1 MSWGRPEWRGRWRM
15 RSRRLPNFM
24 VTDAVT
30 TISVT
35 AFTLFT
41 INTASTLI
49 ARHRSIHW
57 WHIIC
62 LLRRNLE
69 SSLVV
74 LDNEELRGTHLLK
87 PKLGQEQ
94 SYSGVRWVPGDL
106 CNADVQ
112 LGVQLARSVTV
123 C

>member
-24 VTDAVT
+24 VAAAVT
-30 TISVT
+30 DISVT

-49 ARHRSIHW
+49 TRSIHW
-57 WHIIC
+57 WHPIC
-62 LLRRNLE
+62 PLRRNLE
-69 SSLVV
+69 SSLVA
-74 LDNEELRGTHLLK
+74 LDNEELRGTYFLQ

-94 SYSGVRWVPGDL
+94 SYLRVRWVPGDL

-112 LGVQLARSVTV
+112 LGVQIAMSVTV